1 MKMSQSLPTTNNE
14 TPDIRMKTKTS
25 SLESGLRD
33 AGYVRR
39 GLQTASRQKL
49 SGPNAVTLARRTFMK
64 HLALGGAVLLPASV
78 AFADERHGRRAITKG
93 DAAILR
99 FLAAAEILETDFW
112 QQYTEF
118 ANHDGPYMEA
128 LEIIDDE
135 MPSYVTQNTADEFS
149 HQDFLNA
156 FLVKMGERPANLEPF
171 RTLPSSPV
179 APVQTPRL
187 TNLMHLSVDTS
198 WYLRYRSSGNPDF
211 GDTFGQVVD
220 IVDRPAIPV
229 QNQSLYTANQM
240 QAIANTA
247 AFHFAMIEQGGASLY
262 DALSL
267 KCTSLLA
274 LRIVTSIEGSEVAHF
289 EIWHDQVGNAPP
301 VDSGDGLVFPDLN
314 LDEATATELVMPAP
328 CKFISADLPLCSIIR
343 PTSMALAGATAAA
356 QFLTNTGLFHGQST
370 RFFETLFGLAEKA
383 DEAVRECG
391 RD

>member
-1 MKMSQSLPTTNNE
+1 MK
-14 TPDIRMKTKTS
+14 D
-25 SLESGLRD
+25 
-33 AGYVRR
+33 
-39 GLQTASRQKL
+39 
-49 SGPNAVTLARRTFMK
+49 
-64 HLALGGAVLLPASV
+64 LALGGAVLVPAG
-78 AFADERHGRRAITKG
+78 AALADRDDNRGRHNAATITDS

-118 ANHDGPYMEA
+118 ANVDSPYVEA
-128 LEIIDDE
+128 LETIDDE
-135 MPSYVTQNTADEFS
+135 MPSYITQNTNDEFS
-149 HQDFLNA
+149 HQNFLNA
-156 FLVKMGERPANLEPF
+156 FLIKMHKRPVNLERF
-171 RTLPSSPV
+171 RALPSSPV

-187 TNLMHLSVDTS
+187 TNLMHLNVDTS

-211 GDTFGQVVD
+211 GDTFGQVVN

-229 QNQSLYTANQM
+229 QSQNLYTVNQM

-267 KCTSLLA
+267 KCTSLLT

-289 EIWHDQVGNAPP
+289 AIWHDQVGNAPP

-314 LDEATATELVMPAP
+314 QNEETATELVMPAP

-343 PTSMALAGATAAA
+343 PTSIPLAGATAAA
-356 QFLTNTGLFHGQST
+356 HFLTNTGLFQGQS
-370 RFFETLFGLAEKA
+370 RAFFTALSQLAAEA
-383 DEAVRECG
+383 DAAMRECE